1 MLRADNR
8 HQNIAK
14 PADNKRF
21 GHLSAIPV
29 DYEPGRSLPATSMAA
44 RAEAVVRGWRGDLMG
59 DGLHQALPLTPA
71 PLHACD
77 GLRRRRQDRLGDK
90 KRLPSLPKGRNESL
104 DVVFVSIQMTFHF
117 LKVTLCTRHG
127 VVLTAVPS
135 SDGLFYIVLRVVKR
149 LDEQEHSSRLADAE
163 SVGQGVA
170 LVRASHA
177 QYAVAV
183 FYQYGGYLHS
193 STGVALHRPCVSF
206 AFYLDYRIHHGIPI
220 HGLFSFQ

>member
-14 PADNKRF
+14 PADNKRI
-21 GHLSAIPV
+21 GYLSAISV
-29 DYEPGRSLPATSMAA
+29 DYEPDRTLPAASMAA
-44 RAEAVVRGWRGDLMG
+44 QAEAVVRGWRGDLMG
-59 DGLHQALPLTPA
+59 DGLHLAPPLAPA

-77 GLRRRRQDRLGDK
+77 GLRRAGKTGSGTK
-90 KRLPSLPKGRNESL
+90 KRLPSLHRGRNESL

-170 LVRASHA
+170 FVRASHA
-177 QYAVAV
+177 QYAVTV